1 LVVFAEIQEVRAATG
16 DDLQHFRGNTRAASG
31 LISGLL
37 YGKAFARRE
46 GGKQKRGRDEQLYAH
61 ERAQGEESA
70 STAADAP

>member
-37 YGKAFARRE
+37 YGKAFAAGE
-46 GGKQKRGRDEQLYAH
+46 SSEQGGRDEDSGAH
-61 ERAQGEESA
+61 Q
-70 STAADAP
+70 